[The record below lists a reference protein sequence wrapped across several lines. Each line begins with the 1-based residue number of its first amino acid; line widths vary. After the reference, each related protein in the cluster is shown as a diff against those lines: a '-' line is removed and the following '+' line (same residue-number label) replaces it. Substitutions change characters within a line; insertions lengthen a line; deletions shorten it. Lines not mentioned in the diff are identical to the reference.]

1 MKRITQRGVAAL
13 ELAILIIP
21 LLLIAFGASEL
32 GRAFYYYNTML
43 KATRDAARYLSVMP
57 SGEGINNARCLAVF
71 GKMPCADL
79 DPGSSLLPGL
89 TREMVNIPADTTVE
103 LKGPDGAVIGSLS
116 IATVTIT
123 GYPFVPLAP
132 FLLSDTRSLKWEA
145 FTFGDVST
153 RMARLL

>member
-1 MKRITQRGVAAL
+1 MKRFAQRGVAAL

-43 KATRDAARYLSVMP
+43 KATRDAVRYLSVFP
-57 SGEGINNARCLAVF
+57 SGEGINNAKCLAVF
-71 GKMPCADL
+71 GKTPCAEL
-79 DPGSSLLPGL
+79 DPDSSLLPGL
-89 TREMVNIPADTTVE
+89 TRDMVNIPADTAVE
-103 LKGPDGAVIGSLS
+103 LRAPDGTVLGTLS

-132 FLLSDTRSLKWEA
+132 FLLSDARSLRWEA
-145 FTFGDVST
+145 FTFGDVSA
-153 RMARLL
+153 RMARLI